1 MAYGAGEADMAAAWE
16 QYLQNHNVN
25 HEIQLQNMV
34 RDTESPTESKKK
46 RRTSNGRSLGT
57 IFTRP

>member
-25 HEIQLQNMV
+25 HQLQLQDIL
-34 RDTESPTESKKK
+34 RETEPPESKK
-46 RRTSNGRSLGT
+46 RRSW
-57 IFTRP
+57 